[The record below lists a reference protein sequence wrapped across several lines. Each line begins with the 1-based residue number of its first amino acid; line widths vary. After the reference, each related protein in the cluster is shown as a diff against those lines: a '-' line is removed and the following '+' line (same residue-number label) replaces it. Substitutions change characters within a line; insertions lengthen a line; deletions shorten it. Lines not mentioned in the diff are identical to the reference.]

1 MKNSY
6 LHGKLHVQVKKE
18 IDGEAAKHVV
28 HLMLEFF
35 LYAILNF
42 VPFNYFFF
50 AIAFQLSINFS
61 RDIFNDIFNLTHS

>member
-42 VPFNYFFF
+42 VPFHYFFLQSLF
-50 AIAFQLSINFS
+50 NFQSTFPSLA
-61 RDIFNDIFNLTHS
+61 LKLH